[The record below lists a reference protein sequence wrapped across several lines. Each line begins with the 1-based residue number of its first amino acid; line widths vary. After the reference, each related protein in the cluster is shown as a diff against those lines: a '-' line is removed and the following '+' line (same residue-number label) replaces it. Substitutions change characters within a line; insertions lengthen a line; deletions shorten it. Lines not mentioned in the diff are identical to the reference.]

1 MQTQLLYHVKE
12 GTFFSAVKEKFCKVM
27 PIFKNLE
34 NLENLEIRHMQ
45 TFAKEHG
52 IMTTPRCTLIESYQG
67 EMILLGMSLLKFYME
82 EGLVV
87 TRLH

>member
-1 MQTQLLYHVKE
+1 
-12 GTFFSAVKEKFCKVM
+12 
-27 PIFKNLE
+27 
-34 NLENLEIRHMQ
+34 MQ

-67 EMILLGMSLLKFYME
+67 EGILLGMPLLKFYME

>member
-12 GTFFSAVKEKFCKVM
+12 GTFFSAVKKKFSKVM
-27 PIFKNLE
+27 PIFK
-34 NLENLEIRHMQ
+34 NLEIRHMQ

-67 EMILLGMSLLKFYME
+67 EGILLGMPLLKFYME

>member
-1 MQTQLLYHVKE
+1 MQTKLLYHVKE